1 MDDNAPKPSA
11 PVAESLEKSV
21 LLEIKDLRVSFA
33 LDEGTVRAVEGVNLT
48 IRRGEVV
55 GVVGESGCGKS
66 VTAHSILQIISAP
79 GRIDGGQILLHR
91 LSGSDVNAP
100 DISAKGFDV
109 SSAGT
114 WLETSKEAEKSKK
127 NSDGIIDLTR
137 LNPTGAEI
145 RNIRGKDIGMI
156 FQEPMSSFSPVH
168 TIGSQIM
175 EAILLHQPVTEAEAR
190 RQTIELLRL
199 VGIPGAAERVDS
211 YPHQFS
217 GGMRQRAMIAMA
229 LSCNPALL
237 IADEPTTAL
246 DVTIQAQILE
256 LLRSLQKRL
265 GMAIMFITHNLG
277 VIAQIADTVAIM
289 YLGQVVEFGPV
300 REILRNPKHPYT
312 VDLMRAVPRLGK
324 TAGQRLV
331 AIEGSIPSPFERP
344 TGCPFH
350 PRCSH
355 VMPGKCDTLT
365 PLVTDLENQHSV
377 RCLLYDPEF
386 PTPMAENS
394 GKQ

>member
-1 MDDNAPKPSA
+1 VDNN
-11 PVAESLEKSV
+11 L
-21 LLEIKDLRVSFA
+21 LLEVKDLRVSFP

-48 IRRGEVV
+48 MRRGEVL

-66 VTAHSILQIISAP
+66 ITAHSVLRIIPPP
-79 GRIDGGQILLHR
+79 GRIDSGQILFHGA
-91 LSGSDVNAP
+91 SQ
-100 DISAKGFDV
+100 
-109 SSAGT
+109 
-114 WLETSKEAEKSKK
+114 TST
-127 NSDGIIDLTR
+127 DGNGVVDLAR
-137 LNPTGAEI
+137 LNPTGSEI
-145 RNIRGKDIGMI
+145 RAIRGKDIAMI

-175 EAILLHQPVTEAEAR
+175 EAILLHQPVTQEQAR
-190 RQTIELLRL
+190 QQTIELLRL
-199 VGIPGAAERVDS
+199 VGIPGAAERVDN

-256 LLRSLQKRL
+256 LMRGLQKRL
-265 GMAIMFITHNLG
+265 GMAVMFITHNLG

-289 YLGQVVEFGPV
+289 YLGQVVEYGPV

-312 VDLMRAVPRLGK
+312 VDLLRAVPRLGK

-331 AIEGSIPSPFERP
+331 AIEGTIPSPFERP
-344 TGCPFH
+344 SGCPFH
-350 PRCSH
+350 PRCTRAMAGRCEVH
-355 VMPGKCDTLT
+355 MPA
-365 PLVTDLENQHSV
+365 VTHIDAQHTV
-377 RCLLYDPEF
+377 RCLLYEPEK
-386 PTPMAENS
+386 TNA
-394 GKQ
+394 